1 MQIKIFSDRDRGD
14 HHRDRDRD
22 RDRDRERERDR
33 EYDRRERER
42 KREKK
47 DEPED
52 KEQHKD
58 KEKEQE
64 AIRERYLG
72 LMKKKRR
79 VRRLNDRKFVFDWD
93 ASEDTSID
101 YNALYKERHQVQF
114 FGRGNVAGIDI
125 KAQKKDQSKFYGE
138 LMEKRRTEAEKEQ
151 EKVRLKKV
159 KRKED
164 KQKWD
169 DRHWSEKELDEMTER
184 DWRIF
189 REDYNI
195 TIKGDL
201 ENDNN
206 ECVRVYFKAI
216 YFMLKVVEYPN
227 PFANGR
233 SLRLK
238 VKLWKSLKKLV
249 TRNRRPSNGK
259 LFPSASK

>member
-1 MQIKIFSDRDRGD
+1 MT
-14 HHRDRDRD
+14 
-22 RDRDRERERDR
+22 
-33 EYDRRERER
+33 
-42 KREKK
+42 
-47 DEPED
+47 
-52 KEQHKD
+52 
-58 KEKEQE
+58 
-64 AIRERYLG
+64 
-72 LMKKKRR
+72 KKKRR

-195 TIKGDL
+195 TIKG
-201 ENDNN
+201 N
-206 ECVRVYFKAI
+206 FKNKSRFQFHLI
-216 YFMLKVVEYPN
+216 LMTQVMINFIFKGVEYLN
-227 PFANGR
+227 LFVNGR

-238 VKLWKSLKKLV
+238 VRSWTSLKKSD
-249 TRNRRPSNGK
+249 TRILHLFNDK
-259 LFPSASK
+259 LFPLVFK

>member
-1 MQIKIFSDRDRGD
+1 MGITFSFFFSDRDRE
-14 HHRDRDRD
+14 HHRDRD
-22 RDRDRERERDR
+22 RDRDRERERDK
-33 EYDRRERER
+33 EHDRRERER
-42 KREKK
+42 KRDKK
-47 DEPED
+47 EEPED
-52 KEQHKD
+52 KEQYKD

-72 LMKKKRR
+72 LTKKKRR

-195 TIKGDL
+195 TIKGIL
-201 ENDNN
+201 KINS
-206 ECVRVYFKAI
+206 ECFNFI
-216 YFMLKVVEYPN
+216 LK
-227 PFANGR
+227 
-233 SLRLK
+233 
-238 VKLWKSLKKLV
+238 
-249 TRNRRPSNGK
+249 
-259 LFPSASK
+259 

>member
-1 MQIKIFSDRDRGD
+1 LDTTYSLFFRDRDRE
-14 HHRDRDRD
+14 HHRDRD
-22 RDRDRERERDR
+22 RDRDRERERDK
-33 EYDRRERER
+33 EHDRRERER
-42 KREKK
+42 KRDKK
-47 DEPED
+47 EEPED
-52 KEQHKD
+52 KEQYKD

-72 LMKKKRR
+72 LTKKKRR

-195 TIKGDL
+195 TIKGIS
-201 ENDNN
+201 ETNSK
-206 ECVRVYFKAI
+206 CFQFYFKAI
-216 YFMLKVVEYPN
+216 INLIFKEVEYQN
-227 PFANGR
+227 
-233 SLRLK
+233 
-238 VKLWKSLKKLV
+238 
-249 TRNRRPSNGK
+249 
-259 LFPSASK
+259 LFVN